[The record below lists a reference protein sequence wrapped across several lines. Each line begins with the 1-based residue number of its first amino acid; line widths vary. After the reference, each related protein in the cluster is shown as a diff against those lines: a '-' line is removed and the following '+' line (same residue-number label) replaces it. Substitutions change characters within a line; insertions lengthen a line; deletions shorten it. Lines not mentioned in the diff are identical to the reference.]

1 MKTVGVKRPHVA
13 NGELASDV
21 PVVHGP
27 QGRLDE
33 SVLSIEADGSIKNLV
48 STLESSES
56 NASSPTS
63 TESIKDEAEIPDD
76 RDVAAETVSTGAET
90 TGAET
95 ATDESIISTADL
107 RDVFNRLEVIV
118 QKLARGGA
126 VW

>member
-1 MKTVGVKRPHVA
+1 
-13 NGELASDV
+13 
-21 PVVHGP
+21 VVHGT
-27 QGRLDE
+27 QRRLDE
-33 SVLSIEADGSIKNLV
+33 SVLSIEADGSIKNPV
-48 STLESSES
+48 STLEASES

-63 TESIKDEAEIPDD
+63 SESIEDEAGIPDD
-76 RDVAAETVSTGAET
+76 RNVAAETVS